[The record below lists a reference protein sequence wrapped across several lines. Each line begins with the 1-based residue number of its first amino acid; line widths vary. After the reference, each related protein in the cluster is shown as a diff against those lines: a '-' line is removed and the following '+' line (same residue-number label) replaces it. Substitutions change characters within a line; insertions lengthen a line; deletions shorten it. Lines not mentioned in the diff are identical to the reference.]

1 MKDLL
6 HKARDMACT
15 YGGRVLRP
23 LLADKTSKR
32 LAALDINNYQIKLA
46 VVQET
51 KGKLVL
57 EAIHMEKVE
66 DEENETAG
74 LEPEQ
79 VGAIHRIVKEY
90 GLGGCDVIASLPYS
104 SYTVRLVV
112 LPKMP
117 SKELRNAILLD
128 QQNHTKGPPDETVVD
143 YVTVNSFQQEG
154 AEYENHLVAAI
165 KRDLL
170 AEQVAVLSAAG
181 LEVRGFSVAP
191 LALRNVLGADESLSK
206 ESVYAVVNL
215 SHEET
220 SFSMIERG
228 KLLFTR
234 EIPRT
239 SDELTEA
246 LRTIVVPGGETV
258 HLTHERAQEIKYEY
272 GIIDESM
279 KGETT
284 EEGIALEHVSI
295 MMRPVLEK
303 MLVEIRRS
311 IDFCQE
317 QFGVDPPERVFL
329 SGGGATLGNLP
340 DFLGSKLRL
349 PVDFVDPA
357 KGFEVGPY
365 VPVEALHVGRLSLAS
380 AMGTSMNLLG
390 GRSYFAPA
398 EFVPP
403 DYRYVR
409 MSLRVALAASV
420 VAVVASLGLSTISAS
435 RTGAQLATRTATL
448 DRLSAAQQEYQG
460 EADRIRLR
468 MFRRDALLSLIGPE
482 VPWGDLLK
490 DLSHRVNAEVQLTSM
505 QSVELPV
512 PGSDGLVEHR
522 VRFAGLISLRRGRL
536 ESITS
541 ELLEE
546 FNDSPYFD
554 DVRLEAVHA
563 LDDDVA
569 SLDFSCRLLF

>member
-1 MKDLL
+1 VKDIL
-6 HKARDMACT
+6 HKVRNVALT

-23 LLADKTSKR
+23 LVAETARKR

-46 VVQET
+46 VVHMS
-51 KGKLVL
+51 KGKIVL

-66 DEENETAG
+66 EEENETAG
-74 LEPEQ
+74 LGPEQ
-79 VGAIHRIVKEY
+79 VSAIHRIVKEY
-90 GLGGCDVIASLPYS
+90 NLSGCDVVASLPYS
-104 SYTVRLVV
+104 SYAVRLVV

-117 SKELRNAILLD
+117 NKELRNAILLD
-128 QQNHTKGPPDETVVD
+128 QQNYATASGDEAVVD
-143 YVTVNSFQQEG
+143 FVTVNSFQQEG

-165 KRDLL
+165 NRDLL
-170 AEQVAVLSAAG
+170 AEQVAALSAAR
-181 LEVRGFSVAP
+181 LVVRGFSVAP

-220 SFSMIERG
+220 SFSMIECG

-279 KGETT
+279 KGEET
-284 EEGIALEHVSI
+284 EEGIPLEHVAI

-329 SGGGATLGNLP
+329 SGGGATLGNLAE
-340 DFLGSKLRL
+340 FLSSKLRL

-380 AMGTSMNLLG
+380 AMGASMNLSG

-398 EFVPP
+398 EFVPS

-409 MSLRVALAASV
+409 MGLRASLAASV

-448 DRLSAAQQEYQG
+448 ERLSVAQEKYRV
-460 EADRIRLR
+460 EADQIRLR
-468 MFRRDALLSLIGPE
+468 RFRRDALLSLIGPE

-490 DLSHRVNAEVQLTSM
+490 DLSHRVDAEVQLTSM
-505 QSVELPV
+505 QTVELPV
-512 PGSDGLVEHR
+512 PGSEGLVEHR
-522 VRFAGLISLRRGRL
+522 VRFAGLISLRRNRL
-536 ESITS
+536 ESVTS
-541 ELLEE
+541 DLLEE

-554 DVRLEAVHA
+554 DVRLEAVYT
-563 LDDDVA
+563 LDDDIA